1 MNPEESAMRL
11 RHLFSLFLAT
21 SLSVHTACSDDDVE
35 GGGNEEEVITT
46 ITLSFTP
53 AGGGEAVTAAF
64 DDADGDGG
72 EAPTVDPINLATATT
87 YDLTVRFQ
95 NKLETPAEEITD
107 EVRDESD
114 EHQLFFTGTAVNG
127 PASDQPGA
135 PLAHTYSDADGN
147 GLPVGLSNAI
157 VTTTGTGTLTV
168 VLRHLP
174 PVNDVAVKT
183 AELASTVRADGLA
196 ALPGES
202 DVQVDFAVTVP

>member
-11 RHLFSLFLAT
+11 RHLFSLLLAT

-35 GGGNEEEVITT
+35 GNGNEEEVITT

-53 AGGGEAVTAAF
+53 AGGGAAVTAAF
-64 DDADGDGG
+64 DDPDGDGG
-72 EAPTVDPINLATATT
+72 EAPSVDPIDLATATT

-95 NKLETPAEEITD
+95 NKLETPPEEITD

-114 EHQLFFTGTAVNG
+114 QHQLFFTGTAVNG
-127 PASDQPGA
+127 PASDQPAA
-135 PLAHTYSDADGN
+135 PLTHTYADTDAN
-147 GLPVGLSNAI
+147 GLPVGLSNSI
-157 VTTTGTGTLTV
+157 VTTSGTGTLTV

-174 PVNDVAVKT
+174 PVNDVAVKV